1 MPREHHETKG
11 RRYASEGRLTVT
23 RVQGFDVAAVCRG
36 AGAWHRLGHRPGA
49 GWWCSCPARS
59 RCAHLFALQ
68 LVVTV
73 DRERS

>member
-1 MPREHHETKG
+1 MPREGHEAKG
-11 RRYASEGRLTVT
+11 KRYLGEARLTVT
-23 RVQGFDVAAVCRG
+23 KVQGYDVGAVCRG
-36 AGAWHRLGHRPGA
+36 SGAFYRLGHRPGA

-59 RCAHLFALQ
+59 RCAHLYALQ